1 MSLRRKLGKHTN
13 TAESGWCGLA
23 RRKHRGMTPLSVA
36 LTVRLGATLE
46 SRQIRIEAELGFHE
60 EGGGVAALIG

>member
-1 MSLRRKLGKHTN
+1 
-13 TAESGWCGLA
+13 
-23 RRKHRGMTPLSVA
+23 MTPLSVA